1 MMTVNSLTSEMKDG
15 QIILEV
21 VVSDGEKETTIRRS
35 TKTANPFEMANFLQG
50 TAKQIRDV
58 LTNGK

>member
-15 QIILEV
+15 QITLEV
-21 VVSDGEKETTIRRS
+21 VVSDGEKETAIRRS
-35 TKTANPFEMANFLQG
+35 TKTANPFEMANFLQS

-58 LTNGK
+58 LTNDK

>member
-1 MMTVNSLTSEMKDG
+1 MTAVNSLTLEMKDG
-15 QIILEV
+15 QTTLEIV
-21 VVSDGEKETTIRRS
+21 MSDGEKETIIQRS
-35 TKTANPFEMANFLQG
+35 TKTANPFEMANFLQA